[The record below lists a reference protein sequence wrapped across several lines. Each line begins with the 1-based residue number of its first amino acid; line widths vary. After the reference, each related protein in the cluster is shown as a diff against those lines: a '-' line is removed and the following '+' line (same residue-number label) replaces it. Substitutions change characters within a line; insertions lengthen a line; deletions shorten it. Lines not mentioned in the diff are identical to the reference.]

1 MKSTSEIKVSV
12 IIPVYNQ
19 SPYLAECLDSVLA
32 QTLREIEVVCVDDG
46 STDGSEKMLDEYAAR
61 DSRVKVIH
69 QANAGAGPARNAGMA
84 IATGE
89 FIAFMDPDD
98 KYPDDGV
105 LADLVQGAE
114 SNGVDVCGGSMVMI
128 DGRRLDDAEF
138 SFSTD
143 GVVDYSEYQ
152 YEYGYVRF
160 IFRRGFLESSGAA
173 FPPLKRFQDVPFF
186 VEAMHA
192 AGRFCALRRDVYSL
206 RPHSDSIDWAADEC
220 AKGRDNALGLATVY
234 GMAVRYGYD
243 LMAGRILRRLSEF
256 VGSLGWDIRR
266 QREKVENLE
275 EVVSALNSELVAM
288 RESKAYK
295 VGLALAYPVRRLR
308 DLLRRWT

>member
-19 SPYLAECLDSVLA
+19 SPYLAECLDSVQA

-98 KYPDDGV
+98 KYPDDSV
-105 LADLVQGAE
+105 LADLVRGAQE
-114 SNGVDVCGGSMVMI
+114 HDVDVCGGSLMML
-128 DGRRLDDAEF
+128 DGRHLEPEF
-138 SFSTD
+138 TFYAD
-143 GVVDYSEYQ
+143 GLSEYSEYQ
-152 YEYGYVRF
+152 FEYGYTRYIYRRRLLEGCGARF
-160 IFRRGFLESSGAA
+160 PGLV
-173 FPPLKRFQDVPFF
+173 RFQDVPFF

-192 AGRFCALRRDVYSL
+192 AGRFYALRRIVYLYRDGHHAVEWSANCGEKAL
-206 RPHSDSIDWAADEC
+206 AQTMGLMAVYDLAKKYGYEKMANRI
-220 AKGRDNALGLATVY
+220 KGRLTDFVKLLCSEANGLRADLEVTREHRDAFLAELEDVKSSESYRLGLAMTWPARK
-234 GMAVRYGYD
+234 MKK
-243 LMAGRILRRLSEF
+243 LME
-256 VGSLGWDIRR
+256 GS
-266 QREKVENLE
+266 
-275 EVVSALNSELVAM
+275 
-288 RESKAYK
+288 
-295 VGLALAYPVRRLR
+295 
-308 DLLRRWT
+308 